1 VVAGLYTLG
10 LYRLSRRTE
19 PREWS
24 DKLHIASFIL
34 GLLFVFAALC
44 SPIET
49 LADSLF
55 SMHMGQHVLL
65 TMMAPPLLVWSRP
78 GPIFAAAFNVS
89 WRRAMTNMWL
99 ALGLDHVTSFIMHPI
114 TVFTL
119 FCGAFVFW
127 HLPIPYLWGL
137 SYETA
142 HVLEH
147 ASLLFVALALWILII
162 EPSGKRRLSY
172 GTALIFLTVTVFVS
186 DLPGALMV
194 LSPRSLYPIHAD
206 GAAAWGMNVLQDQQ
220 LAGLIMW
227 IPAGAI
233 YIGAAAWLFVRL
245 MQDADRR
252 AIHVRRPVTLSVMI
266 LLLPLVLGGCR
277 DDAQSS
283 ETNFGGGSPAR
294 GATLIGKF
302 GCGACHTIP
311 GINGADGLV
320 GPPLDHMGKRVYVAG
335 VLRNTP
341 DNMMTWL
348 RDPQS
353 VVPNNAMPDVGLNE
367 RQARDI
373 AAYLYTLD

>member
-1 VVAGLYTLG
+1 M
-10 LYRLSRRTE
+10 
-19 PREWS
+19 WS
-24 DKLHIASFIL
+24 
-34 GLLFVFAALC
+34 
-44 SPIET
+44 
-49 LADSLF
+49 
-55 SMHMGQHVLL
+55 
-65 TMMAPPLLVWSRP
+65 
-78 GPIFAAAFNVS
+78 
-89 WRRAMTNMWL
+89 
-99 ALGLDHVTSFIMHPI
+99 ALGLDRVTSFIMHPI

-252 AIHVRRPVTLSVMI
+252 ALHVRRPVTLSVMI

-277 DDAQSS
+277 DDAQGS
-283 ETNFGGGSPAR
+283 ETNFGGSPAR

-341 DNMMTWL
+341 ANMMTWL

-367 RQARDI
+367 QQARDI